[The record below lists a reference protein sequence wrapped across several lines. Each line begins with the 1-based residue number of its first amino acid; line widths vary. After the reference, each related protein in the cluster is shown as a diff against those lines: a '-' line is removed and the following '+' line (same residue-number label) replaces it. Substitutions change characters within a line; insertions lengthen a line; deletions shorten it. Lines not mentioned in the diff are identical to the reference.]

1 MFPVFGVVEP
11 EDSLVGHHKAAG
23 DKIKETS
30 NQSPTAK
37 GLCYVLRF
45 ILFRNQ
51 EMTDYK
57 TLKLE

>member
-1 MFPVFGVVEP
+1 MSFVFGVVEP

-51 EMTDYK
+51 EKTDYK
-57 TLKLE
+57 TL